1 LGNAENGNLL
11 VVIHTSEEVNET
23 ELRIRI
29 ISARCAER
37 EEIRDYEQV
46 PR

>member
-29 ISARCAER
+29 ISARRAER